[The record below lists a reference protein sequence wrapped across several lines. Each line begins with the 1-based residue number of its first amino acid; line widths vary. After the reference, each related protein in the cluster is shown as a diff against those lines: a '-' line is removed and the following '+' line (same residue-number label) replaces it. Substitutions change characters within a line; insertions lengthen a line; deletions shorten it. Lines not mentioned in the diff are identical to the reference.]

1 MSNPFT
7 KLSLTTSTS
16 TSTTTTTTNPN
27 TLYAITSNPNTH
39 SPQGNNNHNN
49 VRPFNFYVPTPDP
62 ISRDKI
68 GSVFPPQPPL
78 WVGHNSAGSGRS
90 PKDDFIFL
98 LSSPSSSLSSSSNEN
113 HGNTTKW
120 KVRPP
125 KPLSCTPQSM
135 AVSPHGGRGRYV
147 VFSCTDGN
155 CYLYRWMDSNNL
167 LRV

>member
-1 MSNPFT
+1 MAF
-7 KLSLTTSTS
+7 
-16 TSTTTTTTNPN
+16 
-27 TLYAITSNPNTH
+27 Y
-39 SPQGNNNHNN
+39 SPA
-49 VRPFNFYVPTPDP
+49 V
-62 ISRDKI
+62 
-68 GSVFPPQPPL
+68 

-167 LRV
+167 LRRQIHPCATWSEHSLPVTWIHVCKGSVGGVLN